1 MKYISNWIESKL
13 NCFKIKQKLALIY
26 CLGMIL
32 PLLITDGVIIGVL
45 YYTEQRSVKHEM
57 ENVANAVHYSFFNE
71 IDTAATFA
79 NSIYTSLYIDDFL
92 HDEFESGFDFYSQ
105 YLKFFDDTLLD
116 IALSQDEMQ
125 VTFYVDN
132 ATITNGGE
140 FQVLSRA
147 FDTDWYKYMKE
158 NNLKKGLFFG
168 YKDIHGGNIGRARS
182 LYYFQKLDFYDKSSG
197 SVLLIEIDYSSLVE
211 DLKTL
216 NYDADAFICDK
227 DNILLSN
234 GKYASM
240 AKTYYPVSIIN
251 KTDFEEDI
259 QVYGTDMSIKVVG
272 KNRNLFV
279 ILMSYLPL
287 ILALLLVN
295 ILLPFFLVDSINK
308 SFTKRLQEVSEAFD
322 SIKDEKL
329 VLIENPRG
337 KDEIGSLMH
346 NYNRMVFKIN
356 GLIEVVYKSIIK
368 EQEMIV
374 ARQNAELLALHSQ
387 INPHFLFNALE
398 SIRMHSLLKQETET
412 ADLVEN
418 LAKLQRQY
426 VEWEEDN
433 AEIVK
438 ELELV
443 STYLEIQKYRFGDRL
458 SYELD
463 VDEECE
469 NYKIPKL
476 SIVTFVENACIHG
489 IESKI
494 TPGWIFV
501 RIYKKENFLYLEIED
516 TGNGIEEELA
526 EELLAKMRNANM
538 DMLKEK
544 GRVGIINACIRL
556 KMMTK
561 DEVKFDL
568 ESERGIGTIVTVKIP
583 IDTIEKL

>member
-1 MKYISNWIESKL
+1 M
-13 NCFKIKQKLALIY
+13 
-26 CLGMIL
+26 
-32 PLLITDGVIIGVL
+32 
-45 YYTEQRSVKHEM
+45 
-57 ENVANAVHYSFFNE
+57 
-71 IDTAATFA
+71 
-79 NSIYTSLYIDDFL
+79 
-92 HDEFESGFDFYSQ
+92 
-105 YLKFFDDTLLD
+105 
-116 IALSQDEMQ
+116 
-125 VTFYVDN
+125 
-132 ATITNGGE
+132 
-140 FQVLSRA
+140 
-147 FDTDWYKYMKE
+147 
-158 NNLKKGLFFG
+158 
-168 YKDIHGGNIGRARS
+168 
-182 LYYFQKLDFYDKSSG
+182 
-197 SVLLIEIDYSSLVE
+197 
-211 DLKTL
+211 
-216 NYDADAFICDK
+216 
-227 DNILLSN
+227 
-234 GKYASM
+234 
-240 AKTYYPVSIIN
+240 
-251 KTDFEEDI
+251 
-259 QVYGTDMSIKVVG
+259 
-272 KNRNLFV
+272 
-279 ILMSYLPL
+279 
-287 ILALLLVN
+287 
-295 ILLPFFLVDSINK
+295 VDSINK
-308 SFTKRLQEVSEAFD
+308 SFTKRLKEVSEAFD
-322 SIKDEKL
+322 GIKDEKL

-346 NYNRMVFKIN
+346 NYNRMVYKIN

-412 ADLVEN
+412 ADMVEN

-489 IESKI
+489 IESKM

-516 TGNGIEEELA
+516 TGNGMEEEVA

>member
-1 MKYISNWIESKL
+1 M
-13 NCFKIKQKLALIY
+13 
-26 CLGMIL
+26 
-32 PLLITDGVIIGVL
+32 
-45 YYTEQRSVKHEM
+45 
-57 ENVANAVHYSFFNE
+57 
-71 IDTAATFA
+71 
-79 NSIYTSLYIDDFL
+79 
-92 HDEFESGFDFYSQ
+92 
-105 YLKFFDDTLLD
+105 
-116 IALSQDEMQ
+116 
-125 VTFYVDN
+125 
-132 ATITNGGE
+132 
-140 FQVLSRA
+140 
-147 FDTDWYKYMKE
+147 
-158 NNLKKGLFFG
+158 
-168 YKDIHGGNIGRARS
+168 
-182 LYYFQKLDFYDKSSG
+182 
-197 SVLLIEIDYSSLVE
+197 
-211 DLKTL
+211 
-216 NYDADAFICDK
+216 
-227 DNILLSN
+227 
-234 GKYASM
+234 
-240 AKTYYPVSIIN
+240 
-251 KTDFEEDI
+251 
-259 QVYGTDMSIKVVG
+259 
-272 KNRNLFV
+272 
-279 ILMSYLPL
+279 
-287 ILALLLVN
+287 
-295 ILLPFFLVDSINK
+295 LPFFMVDSINK
-308 SFTKRLQEVSEAFD
+308 SFTKRLKEVSEAFD
-322 SIKDEKL
+322 GIKDEKL

-346 NYNRMVFKIN
+346 NYNRMVYKIN

-412 ADLVEN
+412 ADMVEN

-489 IESKI
+489 IESKM

>member
-1 MKYISNWIESKL
+1 
-13 NCFKIKQKLALIY
+13 
-26 CLGMIL
+26 
-32 PLLITDGVIIGVL
+32 
-45 YYTEQRSVKHEM
+45 
-57 ENVANAVHYSFFNE
+57 
-71 IDTAATFA
+71 
-79 NSIYTSLYIDDFL
+79 
-92 HDEFESGFDFYSQ
+92 
-105 YLKFFDDTLLD
+105 
-116 IALSQDEMQ
+116 
-125 VTFYVDN
+125 
-132 ATITNGGE
+132 
-140 FQVLSRA
+140 
-147 FDTDWYKYMKE
+147 
-158 NNLKKGLFFG
+158 
-168 YKDIHGGNIGRARS
+168 
-182 LYYFQKLDFYDKSSG
+182 
-197 SVLLIEIDYSSLVE
+197 
-211 DLKTL
+211 
-216 NYDADAFICDK
+216 
-227 DNILLSN
+227 
-234 GKYASM
+234 M

-398 SIRMHSLLKQETET
+398 SIRMHSLLKQEIET
-412 ADLVEN
+412 ADMVEN